1 MEMLRGVNVAN
12 SMLSLKRSLYSHW
25 PIARTLI
32 LGMTPIVLIAC
43 AASSDPS
50 QPTGVNQHIR
60 QLATVTLDPT
70 EVTVGQTLYVPVYS
84 HIYHHNRPDQ
94 IINLATTL
102 SIRNTDLEHPI
113 TLTSVRYYDTNG
125 VFIRQY
131 TEAPVELP
139 PLASTEVF
147 IQTDDLTGGTGANF
161 IVEWVAT
168 TPVYAPVVEAVIIST
183 ASSQG
188 ISFIT
193 SGRVLRQFGQ
203 LKPLEQPAA
212 NKPAAQQPVAN

>member
-1 MEMLRGVNVAN
+1 
-12 SMLSLKRSLYSHW
+12 MLSLKPVFPQGL
-25 PIARTLI
+25 IARAFMGVMLA
-32 LGMTPIVLIAC
+32 IVLIAC
-43 AASSDPS
+43 AASSDPN

-60 QLATVTLDPT
+60 QLATVTLDLT
-70 EVTVGQTLYVPVYS
+70 KVTVGQTLYVPVYS
-84 HIYHHNRPDQ
+84 YIYHHNRPDQ

-102 SIRNTDLEHPI
+102 SIHNTDLEHPI

-188 ISFIT
+188 ISLIT